1 MKIII
6 VDKKTNVVINVA
18 AGDKVDGEPSANLLY
33 EIVDDSFY
41 VGPGFTKNEDG
52 SYSPPYREPDPIDVP
67 RSITR
72 RQCAIELRERNLITP
87 QEALDMTRTGI
98 PPAMVQK
105 IFSSMSETDQLIA
118 ETDFAADTYL
128 RSNPLL
134 IFIMSASGASEE
146 DIDQFFISAS
156 IR

>member
-6 VDKKTNVVINVA
+6 VDKSTNTVVNVVV
-18 AGDKVDGEPSANLLY
+18 GDRVDGKPSPDYLY

-41 VGPGFTKNEDG
+41 VGPRFTRNEDG
-52 SYSPPYREPDPIDVP
+52 TYSAPYREPDAEYAPK
-67 RSITR
+67 SITR

-98 PPAMVQK
+98 PPTMVQQIFDTMSTNDK
-105 IFSSMSETDQLIA
+105 IIA

-134 IFIMSASGASEE
+134 IQIMTATGASTE
-146 DIDQFFISAS
+146 DIDDFFISAEK
-156 IR
+156 R

>member
-6 VDKKTNVVINVA
+6 VDKNTNNVINVVI
-18 AGDKVDGEPSANLLY
+18 GDRIDGEPSPDYLY

-41 VGPGFTKNEDG
+41 VGPRFTRNEDG
-52 SYSPPYREPDPIDVP
+52 TYSAPYREPDPEYAP
-67 RSITR
+67 KSITR
-72 RQCAIELRERNLITP
+72 RQCAIELRERNLITA

-105 IFSSMSETDQLIA
+105 VFDALSPNDKIVA